1 MFYLLGIQFTERI
14 QHNLKN
20 VFFHERPGAN
30 WFWNQ
35 HISADN
41 AVLFFAI
48 RRNQAQ
54 LSAGKVNMQEFSSDE
69 ASSKNCVNRKYF
81 SLLEG
86 LNVAYPGWSIMKS

>member
-20 VFFHERPGAN
+20 VLFHERPVAN

-69 ASSKNCVNRKYF
+69 ASSKIVWIGSF
-81 SLLEG
+81 S
-86 LNVAYPGWSIMKS
+86 AYSKALMSPTQVGQ